1 MLGENV
7 VSMLRSRRERFPW
20 FPTIKCEE
28 CLLDLECLNFCPAGV
43 FDWDPGTGKP
53 VVARPFDCIPGC
65 RSCAENCKGKNISLP
80 GKREVAAALR
90 RIRAEDG
97 LPSSRVEG
105 QGVGRGHTNLQLPS
119 PRGEGQG
126 WGGSMPRGPNKNRTK
141 GNKGKPRNPGNRSV
155 ITLPV
160 RGNKTAE

>member
-7 VSMLRSRRERFPW
+7 ESTQGRQRKRLPW
-20 FPTIKCEE
+20 FPTIKCED
-28 CLLDLECLNFCPAGV
+28 CLLDLECLNFCPANV

-80 GKREVAAALR
+80 GKKEVAAALK
-90 RIRAEDG
+90 RIRAEDRI
-97 LPSSRVEG
+97 P
-105 QGVGRGHTNLQLPS
+105 P

-126 WGGSMPRGPNKNRTK
+126 WGGALSQGREKKRAKADKTK
-141 GNKGKPRNPGNRSV
+141 SAKPGNRSV
-155 ITLPV
+155 IILTA
-160 RGNKTAE
+160 GKNKATE